1 MARKIGPTP
10 ILTGKKAKHFKDEMK
25 RPATKAEKE
34 YLQLTPKETQKLE
47 TGKKQLTVSTID
59 KLCKLYGCSEEY
71 ILCQNNFYDPHQ
83 FIHNKNELKDLG
95 AIASMNTI
103 ISNIQFLDK
112 AYQDFKTNLI
122 KELEK

>member
-1 MARKIGPTP
+1 MHNNQHITQR
-10 ILTGKKAKHFKDEMK
+10 LKKLRNQYNITNTELA
-25 RPATKAEKE
+25 E

-47 TGKKQLTVSTID
+47 TGKKQLTVSIID

-112 AYQDFKTNLI
+112 AYKDFKTNLI